1 MTNFNIKCKTKY
13 SDLTKEYVKISKQ
26 LNEAKDTKVTIT
38 FKVDNKNINNFKN
51 KVITSNNRNYN
62 NLITID

>member
-26 LNEAKDTKVTIT
+26 LNEAKDTKITIT
-38 FKVDNKNINNFKN
+38 FKVDNKNSNNFKN
-51 KVITSNNRNYN
+51 KIITSNNRNYN